1 MYEELRNEL
10 KKRKY
15 RITAQREMILKIFLE
30 SKGRHLGVEEVYREL
45 LNRNVR
51 ISKATVYR
59 AVELLVELGFLRK
72 LNFGEG
78 LYRYELID
86 RTARESHQHVICQ
99 RCGKIVE
106 INSEQVKRIVSDI
119 SERTGYLIKWHDLKF
134 YGICPE
140 CQKEESRGLE
150 SKQRTETSGE
160 E

>member
-30 SKGRHLGVEEVYREL
+30 SRGRHLGVEEVYREL

-59 AVELLVELGFLRK
+59 SVELLVELGFLRK

-78 LYRYELID
+78 LYRYELAD
-86 RTARESHQHVICQ
+86 RSNRESHQHVICQ
-99 RCGKIVE
+99 KCGRIVE
-106 INSEQVKRIVSDI
+106 INSEQVNKIISDI
-119 SERTGYLIKWHDLKF
+119 SKKTGYVIKWHDLKF

-140 CQKEESRGLE
+140 CQAKEKEEEKR
-150 SKQRTETSGE
+150 SK
-160 E
+160 